1 MKTILRPIHRLIQKG
16 LGLVGLTL
24 VRVSPVENRKI
35 INRSTM
41 RGAIRALA
49 QRGYQ
54 VNTIIDI
61 GASDGRWSKDAM
73 EFFPKAQYLLVEAQG
88 FHEANLQAFTSEHT
102 NAKYVLAAAGDTVGK
117 IYFDAGDP
125 FGGQASHTPFAINN
139 VELPVTTLDAEVS
152 KNQLS
157 GPFLIKFDTH
167 GFELP
172 ILKGAQES
180 LRQTEV
186 IVMECYAQRLM
197 PDSLTFSEI
206 CQQLDF
212 LGFRCIDVVDPVW
225 RAYDDSFWQMDLVFV
240 RKERPEF
247 AYTAYE

>member
-1 MKTILRPIHRLIQKG
+1 MKSLLRPVNRLVQKILGTFG
-16 LGLVGLTL
+16 LAL
-24 VRVSPVENRKI
+24 VRTQPVENRSI

-49 QRGYQ
+49 KRGYQ
-54 VNTIIDI
+54 INTIIDI
-61 GASDGRWSKDAM
+61 GASDGRWTLDAM
-73 EFFPKAQYLLVEAQG
+73 EFFPQSQYLLVEAQG
-88 FHEANLQAFTSEHT
+88 FHEENLKSFTKSHANAQ
-102 NAKYVLAAAGDTVGK
+102 YVLAAAGDQVGK

-125 FGGQASHTPFAINN
+125 FGGQASHTPFAVNN
-139 VELPVTTLDAEVS
+139 VELPVTTLDSEVATR
-152 KNQLS
+152 KLT

-172 ILKGAQES
+172 ILNGATATLQKA
-180 LRQTEV
+180 EV
-186 IVMECYAQRLM
+186 IIMECYAQHLM
-197 PDSLTFSEI
+197 PDSLTFSQI
-206 CQQLDF
+206 CNYLDN

-247 AYTAYE
+247 AYTSYE

>member
-1 MKTILRPIHRLIQKG
+1 MKILLRPIHRLIQKG
-16 LGLVGLTL
+16 LGLFGLTL
-24 VRVSPVENRKI
+24 VRVSPTEDRKL

-54 VNTIIDI
+54 INTIIDI
-61 GASDGRWSKDAM
+61 GASDGRWSEDAM
-73 EFFPKAQYLLVEAQG
+73 EFFPKAQYLLIEAQG
-88 FHEANLQAFTSEHT
+88 FHEANLQAFTSQHT
-102 NAKYVLAAAGDTVGK
+102 NAKYVLAAAGDTLGK

-186 IVMECYAQRLM
+186 IIMECYAQRLM

-225 RAYDDSFWQMDLVFV
+225 RSYDDSFWQMDLVFV

>member
-1 MKTILRPIHRLIQKG
+1 MRTLLRPIHRTIQSL
-16 LGLVGLTL
+16 LGVVGLAL
-24 VRVSPVENRKI
+24 VRTQPTENRAI

-54 VNTIIDI
+54 VQTIIDI
-61 GASDGRWSKDAM
+61 GASDGRWSLDAM
-73 EFFPKAQYLLVEAQG
+73 EFFPISQYLLIEAQG
-88 FHEANLQAFTSEHT
+88 FHEENLKIFTRQHPNSQ
-102 NAKYVLAAAGDTVGK
+102 YVLAAAGDSVGK

-139 VELPVTTLDAEVS
+139 VELPVTTIDAEVAQR
-152 KNQLS
+152 QLT

-172 ILKGAQES
+172 ILKGAPQT
-180 LRQTEV
+180 LNNTEV
-186 IVMECYAQRLM
+186 IIMECYAQHLM
-197 PDSLTFSEI
+197 PDSLNFAQM
-206 CQQLDF
+206 CQHLDT

-225 RAYDDSFWQMDLVFV
+225 RAYDDSFWQMDLIFV
-240 RKERPEF
+240 RKERSEF
-247 AYTAYE
+247 SYTAYE

>member
-1 MKTILRPIHRLIQKG
+1 MKTFLRPIHRLIQKG
-16 LGLVGLTL
+16 LGLFDLTL
-24 VRVSPVENRKI
+24 VRVSPTEDRKL

-54 VNTIIDI
+54 INTIIDI
-61 GASDGRWSKDAM
+61 GASDGRWSEDAM
-73 EFFPKAQYLLVEAQG
+73 EFFPKAQYLLIEAQG
-88 FHEANLQAFTSEHT
+88 FHEVNLKAFISQHT
-102 NAKYVLAAAGDTVGK
+102 NVKYVLAAAGDTVGK

-172 ILKGAQES
+172 ILKGAQET

-186 IVMECYAQRLM
+186 IIMECYAQRLM

-225 RAYDDSFWQMDLVFV
+225 RSYDDSFWQMDLVFV

>member
-1 MKTILRPIHRLIQKG
+1 MKIFLRPIHRLIQKG
-16 LGLVGLTL
+16 LGLFGLTL
-24 VRVSPVENRKI
+24 VRVSPTEDRKL

-54 VNTIIDI
+54 INTIIDI
-61 GASDGRWSKDAM
+61 GASDGRWSEDAM
-73 EFFPKAQYLLVEAQG
+73 EFFPKAQYLLIEAQG
-88 FHEANLQAFTSEHT
+88 FHEVNLKAFISQHT

-172 ILKGAQES
+172 ILKGAQET

-186 IVMECYAQRLM
+186 IIMECYAQRLM

-225 RAYDDSFWQMDLVFV
+225 RSYDDSFWQMDLVFV

>member
-1 MKTILRPIHRLIQKG
+1 MKTILRPIHRLIQKV
-16 LGLVGLTL
+16 LGLFGLTL
-24 VRVSPVENRKI
+24 VRVSPVEDRKI

-54 VNTIIDI
+54 INTIIDI
-61 GASDGRWSKDAM
+61 GASDGRWSEDAM
-73 EFFPKAQYLLVEAQG
+73 EFFPKAQYLLIEAQG
-88 FHEANLQAFTSEHT
+88 FHEVNLKAFTSKHT
-102 NAKYVLAAAGDTVGK
+102 NTKYVLAAAGDTVGK

-125 FGGQASHTPFAINN
+125 FGGQASHTPFVINN

-152 KNQLS
+152 DKQLG

-172 ILKGAQES
+172 ILKGAHET
-180 LRQTEV
+180 LKQTEV

-240 RKERPEF
+240 RKARPEF

>member
-1 MKTILRPIHRLIQKG
+1 MHRAVQSLLGTFG
-16 LGLVGLTL
+16 LAI
-24 VRVSPVENRKI
+24 VRTQPTENRAI

-54 VNTIIDI
+54 IQTIIDI
-61 GASDGRWSKDAM
+61 GASDGRWSLDAM
-73 EFFPKAQYLLVEAQG
+73 EFFPTSQYLLIEAQG
-88 FHEANLQAFTSEHT
+88 FHEENLKTFTRQHT
-102 NAKYVLAAAGDTVGK
+102 NSQYVLAAAGDSVGK

-139 VELPVTTLDAEVS
+139 IELPVTTLDTEVA
-152 KNQLS
+152 KRKLA

-172 ILKGAQES
+172 ILKGAAQTLS
-180 LRQTEV
+180 NTEV
-186 IVMECYAQRLM
+186 IIMECYAQHLM
-197 PDSLTFSEI
+197 PGSLNFAQM
-206 CQQLDF
+206 CQHLDT
-212 LGFRCIDVVDPVW
+212 LGFRCIDAVDPVW
-225 RAYDDSFWQMDLVFV
+225 RAYDDSFWQMDLIFV

>member
-1 MKTILRPIHRLIQKG
+1 MKTFLRPIHRLIQKG
-16 LGLVGLTL
+16 LGLFGLTL
-24 VRVSPVENRKI
+24 VRVSPTEDRKL

-54 VNTIIDI
+54 INTIIDI

-73 EFFPKAQYLLVEAQG
+73 EFFPTAQYLLIEAQG
-88 FHEANLQAFTSEHT
+88 FHEANLQAFTSQHT
-102 NAKYVLAAAGDTVGK
+102 NAKYVLAAAGDTLGK

-186 IVMECYAQRLM
+186 IIMECYAQHLM

-225 RAYDDSFWQMDLVFV
+225 RSYDDSFWQMDLVFV

>member
-1 MKTILRPIHRLIQKG
+1 MKSLLRPVNRFAQKILGVFGLALIR
-16 LGLVGLTL
+16 TN
-24 VRVSPVENRKI
+24 PIENRNI

-54 VNTIIDI
+54 INTIIDI
-61 GASDGRWSKDAM
+61 GASDSRWTLDAM
-73 EFFPKAQYLLVEAQG
+73 EFFPQSQYLLIEAQS
-88 FHEANLQAFTSEHT
+88 FHEENLKAFTQIHPNT
-102 NAKYVLAAAGDTVGK
+102 QYVLAAAGDKVGK

-125 FGGQASHTPFAINN
+125 FGGQASHTPFAVNN
-139 VELPVTTLDAEVS
+139 VELPVTTLDHEVAS
-152 KNQLS
+152 RKLV

-172 ILKGAQES
+172 ILKGATAVLEK
-180 LRQTEV
+180 TEV
-186 IVMECYAQRLM
+186 IIMECYAQHLM
-197 PDSLTFSEI
+197 PESLTFPQI
-206 CQQLDF
+206 CSYLDN

-225 RAYDDSFWQMDLVFV
+225 RTYDDSFWQMDLIFI

>member
-16 LGLVGLTL
+16 LGLFGLTL
-24 VRVSPVENRKI
+24 VRVSPAEDRKI

-54 VNTIIDI
+54 INTIIDI

-88 FHEANLQAFTSEHT
+88 FHEANLQAFTSQHT

-139 VELPVTTLDAEVS
+139 VELPVTTLDAEVL

-157 GPFLIKFDTH
+157 SPFLIKFDTH

-172 ILKGAQES
+172 ILKGAQET

>member
-1 MKTILRPIHRLIQKG
+1 MKSLLRPINQLVQKTLGIFG
-16 LGLVGLTL
+16 LAL
-24 VRVSPVENRKI
+24 VRTQPVENRAI

-49 QRGYQ
+49 QRGYNIQ
-54 VNTIIDI
+54 TIIDI
-61 GASDGRWSKDAM
+61 GASDGRWSFDAM
-73 EFFPKAQYLLVEAQG
+73 EFFPNSQYLLVEAQG
-88 FHEANLQAFTSEHT
+88 FHEENLKTFIQTHPNSQ
-102 NAKYVLAAAGDTVGK
+102 YVLAAAGDQVGK

-125 FGGQASHTPFAINN
+125 FGGQASHTPFAANN

-152 KNQLS
+152 SRKLA

-172 ILKGAQES
+172 ILRGSEQTLK
-180 LRQTEV
+180 QTEV
-186 IVMECYAQRLM
+186 IIMECYAQHLM
-197 PDSLTFSEI
+197 PDSLTFAQI
-206 CQQLDF
+206 CNHLDG

-247 AYTAYE
+247 AYTAYQ